1 MNKHRLHRL
10 KTQITQIVLLF
21 TLYSLLPTY
30 YAEAAPIVSAQE
42 LLENAEKYDGK
53 IISFKGEV
61 IGEIMVRGESAWVN
75 VRDEAGAIGV
85 FCPKELLGEIEYQG
99 DYRHKGDLISV
110 RGIFHRACPQHGGDT
125 DIHAEKIT
133 IIKKGEVISHPLD
146 PQKVKASVILAALV
160 CVLGILYL
168 IIRKFR

>member
-1 MNKHRLHRL
+1 MP
-10 KTQITQIVLLF
+10 LLN
-21 TLYSLLPTY
+21 
-30 YAEAAPIVSAQE
+30 AQAAPIVSAQE

-61 IGEIMVRGESAWVN
+61 IGDIMIRGEWAWVN

-85 FCPKELLGEIEYQG
+85 FCPKELLGEIEEQG

-133 IIKKGEVISHPLD
+133 LIQKGEVISHPLD